1 MSMQSQVFSNVDV
14 GRQIEIFND
23 TILNVKSNLI
33 RKEVINEVS
42 DRERKQEK
50 NRDKKDAYKR

>member
-1 MSMQSQVFSNVDV
+1 MQSQVFSNVDV

>member
-1 MSMQSQVFSNVDV
+1 MQSQVFSNVDV

-50 NRDKKDAYKR
+50 NRQR